1 RARRR
6 RKAAMRDHSD
16 EYLDLDSDLGVPP
29 DYGDGERL
37 AAAVASGAG
46 AGTLGFAGTTRKDNA
61 FRAAGLTELTEG
73 EFGGGPRVPMMPGT
87 WDDADHDPARRT
99 EPREG
104 G

>member
-1 RARRR
+1 
-6 RKAAMRDHSD
+6 M
-16 EYLDLDSDLGVPP
+16 
-29 DYGDGERL
+29 
-37 AAAVASGAG
+37 ASGAG

>member
-1 RARRR
+1 MFC
-6 RKAAMRDHSD
+6 AALAERVLAS
-16 EYLDLDSDLGVPP
+16 PP
-29 DYGDGERL
+29 GRTIE
-37 AAAVASGAG
+37 G

-61 FRAAGLTELTEG
+61 FRAAGLTELTDG
-73 EFGGGPRVPMMPGT
+73 EFGGGPTVPMMPGT